1 MTTVTQTR
9 GLRCAKVAVS
19 LAVVLLA
26 SAVSPSQGQD
36 ASQFDLSTNG
46 GVNAAREA
54 LAGRKLDSHSL
65 NCLRR
70 GKTLPIIAVG
80 SFAFDW
86 GCRFDGVFVKSRLF
100 KPGEEQTWKE
110 ALDLLGWPTA
120 NTSEREKL
128 ALAWIEESWL
138 AFIRVVTEKNEDFTK
153 PAFQPPMVITNA
165 NGEVVVTLWT
175 NPPGRGR
182 VKGRSYQQREF
193 KFASSGAFISARTVN
208 SFTVAKDD
216 GS

>member
-1 MTTVTQTR
+1 MMNVTHTR
-9 GLRCAKVAVS
+9 GLRCVTLAVS
-19 LAVVLLA
+19 LAFVLLTPMR
-26 SAVSPSQGQD
+26 SPGQD
-36 ASQFDLSTNG
+36 ASQFDLSTNE

-70 GKTLPIIAVG
+70 GKTLPVIAVG

-86 GCRFDGVFVKSRLF
+86 GCRFEGVFVKSHLF

-110 ALDLLGWPTA
+110 ALDLLGWQTA
-120 NTSEREKL
+120 NKAERERL

-138 AFIRVVTEKNEDFTK
+138 AFIRVVREKNEDFTK
-153 PAFQPPMVITNA
+153 PGFQPPTVVTKPD
-165 NGEVVVTLWT
+165 GEVVVTLWT

-182 VKGRSYQQREF
+182 SKGRGYQLREF
-193 KFASSGAFISARTVN
+193 KFARSGAFISATTLN
-208 SFTVAKDD
+208 SFTVTRDE
-216 GS
+216 GG